1 MSCACADCANTSRCA
16 CDNGRDRRG
25 GPCNRCN
32 WDIGNS
38 FARDERVELH
48 PATDRWM
55 MGDRYGEVAHFD
67 ALRGTVRVRLDKSG
81 RTLPFAANLVKAI

>member
-1 MSCACADCANTSRCA
+1 
-16 CDNGRDRRG
+16 
-25 GPCNRCN
+25 
-32 WDIGNS
+32 
-38 FARDERVELH
+38 
-48 PATDRWM
+48 M